1 MHLCCTLDLHDDP
14 ALIAEYE
21 RWHRPENIWPEIPAS
36 IRAAGV
42 RDMQIYRAGN
52 RLFMLMEVDADFSA
66 ARKVQTDAANPRV
79 RAWEAMMDKF
89 QQALPCAAPGE
100 KWVPMHRIFS
110 LEDALAA
117 AHRSNGTRT
126 RGEA

>member
-1 MHLCCTLDLHDDP
+1 MRLCYALDLNDDP

-21 RWHRPENIWPEIPAS
+21 RWHRPTNIWPEIPAA

-52 RLFMLMEVDADFSA
+52 RLFMLMEVAADFSA
-66 ARKVQTDAANPRV
+66 TRKAQAADPRV
-79 RAWEAMMDKF
+79 QAWEAMMERF

-100 KWVPMHRIFS
+100 KWVPMQRIFS
-110 LEDALAA
+110 LQDTLPPA
-117 AHRSNGTRT
+117 GPTRP
-126 RGEA
+126 E